1 MRFEQ
6 AKTILNHMRDF
17 HSTIA
22 EYYHE
27 LSEHTEKE
35 RVKMLLK
42 YLEEHE
48 IHIVDVL
55 ADYTDYLPPS
65 VSETWFNFSPCT
77 AKLGELKSM
86 IALEIPKVDDII
98 EFALRLDN
106 CIIETYREIVNSAE
120 SDKVKE
126 LFENLLKLEE
136 AERTRVV
143 INTARLNEL

>member
-6 AKTILNHMRDF
+6 AKTILNHMREF

-22 EYYHE
+22 EFYHD
-27 LSEHTEKE
+27 LSEHTDKE

-55 ADYTDYLPPS
+55 VDYEEYLPET

-77 AKLGELKSM
+77 AKLNELKSL
-86 IALEIPKVDDII
+86 IAIELPDVDEII
-98 EFALRLDN
+98 EFTMKLDN
-106 CIIETYREIVNSAE
+106 CIIETYREIVNGAE
-120 SDKVKE
+120 SPKVKE

-136 AERTRVV
+136 AERTRVAV
-143 INTARLNEL
+143 NTARLNEL